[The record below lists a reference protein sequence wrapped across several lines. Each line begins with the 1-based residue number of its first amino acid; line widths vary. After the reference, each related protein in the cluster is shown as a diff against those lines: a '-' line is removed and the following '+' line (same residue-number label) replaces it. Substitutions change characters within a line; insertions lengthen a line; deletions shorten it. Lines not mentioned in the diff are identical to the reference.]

1 MWNKSFV
8 SIGSKLA
15 PKMANELD
23 VFEKHLGKRNNVLK
37 YVQWADEQFRK
48 SKLRWYLFNH

>member
-8 SIGSKLA
+8 NIGSKLA

-23 VFEKHLGKRNNVLK
+23 MFEKHLGKRNNVLK
-37 YVQWADEQFRK
+37 YVQWADKQFRK
-48 SKLRWYLFNH
+48 SRLRWYLFNH